1 MTGET
6 KVRAGRLGGLSR
18 AARHDPREIGRRA
31 HETWRA
37 SFLQGHEC
45 GLCERIDIPA
55 DAPPQERAR
64 RGEALFRL
72 HMQRVRDARSGEQ
85 SPERARL
92 LQEAMSPTSTRLDGG
107 GRSPDE
113 LIAWMGS
120 GSAK

>member
-1 MTGET
+1 MAADA
-6 KVRAGRLGGLSR
+6 KRSAGRLGGLSR
-18 AARHDPREIGRRA
+18 AARHDPRQIGRRA

-64 RGEALFRL
+64 RAEALFKL
-72 HMQRVRDARSGEQ
+72 HMQRVRDARSGVQ

-92 LQEAMSPTSTRLDGG
+92 LQEAMSPVSARPSGGDKDLDDLLAYMGG
-107 GRSPDE
+107 G
-113 LIAWMGS
+113 
-120 GSAK
+120 K